1 LDKARAAEVFPIFFA
16 IWVVLG
22 LINVA
27 VLFGPFSGRL
37 KQRFFLVMIVLAGIL
52 FAGFTSF
59 MSPGSFFFVV
69 PAVVLI
75 TAINLWTIRF
85 CMNCGK
91 VVRSTNPF
99 ERPRFCSK
107 CGSSLDRS
115 SE

>member
-52 FAGFTSF
+52 FAGFTSY
-59 MSPGSFFFVV
+59 MSPGSFFF
-69 PAVVLI
+69 
-75 TAINLWTIRF
+75 
-85 CMNCGK
+85 